1 MLLYQILAL
10 SSLILA
16 CTHGKNIK
24 TSHKNNKFKIS
35 APTWNDK
42 FELLDERYSLWGI
55 QDNFEHI
62 IKKHDTLI
70 DNPPIRIYVNDI
82 ENRIILKN

>member
-1 MLLYQILAL
+1 MNSGKSKASDFHILFHNLPDKQAYKGAINMLLYQILAL

-42 FELLDERYSLWGI
+42 FELLDE
-55 QDNFEHI
+55 
-62 IKKHDTLI
+62 
-70 DNPPIRIYVNDI
+70 
-82 ENRIILKN
+82 

>member
-42 FELLDERYSLWGI
+42 FELLDESYSL
-55 QDNFEHI
+55 
-62 IKKHDTLI
+62 
-70 DNPPIRIYVNDI
+70 
-82 ENRIILKN
+82 